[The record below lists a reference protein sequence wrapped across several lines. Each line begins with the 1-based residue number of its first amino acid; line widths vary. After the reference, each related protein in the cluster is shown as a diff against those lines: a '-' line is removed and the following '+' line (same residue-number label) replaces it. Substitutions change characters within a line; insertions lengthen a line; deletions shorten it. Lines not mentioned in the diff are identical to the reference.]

1 MSDRPVN
8 DNLSGK
14 HSIFGDNFD
23 KMEEA
28 TMWLAIILSSIRD
41 VGCEYSQ
48 AQNIIHESL
57 AGRKVT
63 FSLMPLHFCI
73 FSPVPHLYVVP
84 QNLHRNV
91 SLIDGDQKREIYP
104 QFRNVSFSVKENDH
118 MPGRPSFTRRHN
130 FQFE

>member
-1 MSDRPVN
+1 MAC
-8 DNLSGK
+8 DNLS
-14 HSIFGDNFD
+14 SIH
-23 KMEEA
+23 
-28 TMWLAIILSSIRD
+28 

-91 SLIDGDQKREIYP
+91 SLIDGDQKREIYR

-118 MPGRPSFTRRHN
+118 VDILPAMPGRPSFTRRHN